1 MCVQTVHTG
10 YIGAD
15 RLQELETLAE
25 NGAISDAAFDAIMKQ
40 LPAESSFGGGANR
53 NNPVRYSKSHRLT
66 VILLTFSS
74 LLVLPLLKHPWRS
87 WALITNHHPH
97 INQPPLHL
105 SQVVTILPL
114 LYGSLRLQCPR
125 RLQLQCWG
133 WDHCIEGCQWWLVGR
148 QERSY

>member
-87 WALITNHHPH
+87 
-97 INQPPLHL
+97 
-105 SQVVTILPL
+105 
-114 LYGSLRLQCPR
+114 
-125 RLQLQCWG
+125 
-133 WDHCIEGCQWWLVGR
+133 
-148 QERSY
+148 